1 VTGDVFD
8 PNMANNY
15 ASATLNSP
23 LASDLTI
30 DKSVNNPEPYVGE
43 TIQYTITV
51 SNRGPD
57 NAAGVVV
64 EDVLPAGLILISATP
79 SKGAYYMG
87 TWNVGALNYL
97 EIATLTIIARVN
109 ATGLMT
115 NFANITSPNFDPNP
129 DNNNDTVDVVGI
141 PVADLRIVKHVSDP
155 RPNFGSNVTFTVAVT
170 NLGPSNATGVTV
182 SDILSPGLVYLS
194 HSVTQGSYN
203 ATTGIWDI
211 GALNEGASA
220 LMNLTVL
227 VNTTGDSNNT
237 VSVTGNEYDPDR
249 TNNDA
254 VSTLN
259 AVSADLKIQKTVDR
273 PVINNG
279 ETATFTIIVRN
290 GGPDTPSNV
299 VVSDLLPAGLSI
311 VSYNVTQGSFNTATG
326 VWEVGSLPALFQATL
341 TLIVRATQAGFQ
353 TNIVNVSS
361 ELPDP
366 LPGDNVDAV
375 TVDVRPS
382 ADVKITKTVSNT
394 APDFGETVVFY
405 ITVTNLGPDTATVV
419 RTVDAMP
426 PGLVYQSHSASAG
439 IYFVEFNVWT
449 VDSLAPGASETL
461 NITVLVNA
469 TGEMINTVSV
479 TSTEYDPDMTNNHA
493 AGALNAEAVADIAVQ
508 KTVLVTPINNGQ
520 ITNFT
525 VTVTNNGPNDATG
538 VAVTDILP
546 PGLGLLSHSAS
557 QGTFAGGLWT
567 VGDLANGTS
576 ATLVLEVIA
585 NAAGI
590 FTNYVNASAE
600 EYDPLLSNNNATALL
615 TVNPSSDISITKTV
629 SNSTPNFGE
638 QITFFVTVT
647 NNGPDDATGVTVT
660 EMLPEGLVYQ
670 SHAIS
675 QGICYPLAC
684 IWIVGD
690 LANGASATLNFTVL
704 VNTTGELINRVQAVG
719 DQFDPYPEN
728 NTANVT
734 VTIPPAAYLVIDK
747 VVNATVVDFND
758 TVRFVVSV
766 TNMGPD
772 DSVGVVVN
780 DVLPAGL
787 DYVSHSASQGSYD
800 VGTGVWLVGSLVRDA
815 VATLEIVARVVVSNT
830 TLTNIANV
838 TSDTYNPNPDRDA
851 NATFTVNPR
860 AELTITKTADRRA
873 VRLGQNVKF
882 TVTVTNNGPDT
893 ALNTTVVDRLPDSMR
908 YVSSSATVGSYN
920 PVTGVWLIGDLPSGS
935 SAVLEIVVQMIRRGT
950 FINVATVSSGS
961 SGGNNTTEVDIEVTE
976 PTPGPGPSPGKVP
989 MQPTGAPVAALMAG
1003 LLLLA
1008 AGSAIAR
1015 RR

>member
-1 VTGDVFD
+1 
-8 PNMANNY
+8 
-15 ASATLNSP
+15 
-23 LASDLTI
+23 
-30 DKSVNNPEPYVGE
+30 
-43 TIQYTITV
+43 
-51 SNRGPD
+51 
-57 NAAGVVV
+57 
-64 EDVLPAGLILISATP
+64 
-79 SKGAYYMG
+79 
-87 TWNVGALNYL
+87 
-97 EIATLTIIARVN
+97 
-109 ATGLMT
+109 
-115 NFANITSPNFDPNP
+115 
-129 DNNNDTVDVVGI
+129 
-141 PVADLRIVKHVSDP
+141 
-155 RPNFGSNVTFTVAVT
+155 
-170 NLGPSNATGVTV
+170 
-182 SDILSPGLVYLS
+182 
-194 HSVTQGSYN
+194 
-203 ATTGIWDI
+203 
-211 GALNEGASA
+211 
-220 LMNLTVL
+220 
-227 VNTTGDSNNT
+227 
-237 VSVTGNEYDPDR
+237 
-249 TNNDA
+249 
-254 VSTLN
+254 
-259 AVSADLKIQKTVDR
+259 
-273 PVINNG
+273 
-279 ETATFTIIVRN
+279 
-290 GGPDTPSNV
+290 
-299 VVSDLLPAGLSI
+299 
-311 VSYNVTQGSFNTATG
+311 
-326 VWEVGSLPALFQATL
+326 
-341 TLIVRATQAGFQ
+341 
-353 TNIVNVSS
+353 
-361 ELPDP
+361 
-366 LPGDNVDAV
+366 
-375 TVDVRPS
+375 
-382 ADVKITKTVSNT
+382 
-394 APDFGETVVFY
+394 PDFGDTVVFY

-419 RTVDAMP
+419 RTVDTMP
-426 PGLVYQSHSASAG
+426 SGLVYQSHSASAG

-469 TGEMINTVSV
+469 TGGMINTVSV
-479 TSTEYDPDMTNNHA
+479 TSTEYDPDLTNNHA
-493 AGALNAEAVADIAVQ
+493 AELLNAEAVADIAVQ
-508 KTVLVTPINNGQ
+508 KKVLLTPINNGQ

-772 DSVGVVVN
+772 DSAGVVVN

-787 DYVSHSASQGSYD
+787 DYVSHSASQGTYD

-815 VATLEIVARVVVSNT
+815 VATLEIVARVAVSNT

-961 SGGNNTTEVDIEVTE
+961 SSGGNNTTEVDIEVTE